1 MYFKEEDPYF
11 TDERMVEIITAIKKR
26 HPNNAITLSLGERS
40 YESYKIMF
48 EAGADRYLLRHET
61 ASKNLYESLHPKAS
75 FEERRQC
82 LYNLRE
88 IGYQVGSGFMVGLP
102 KQSNEDLVE
111 DLMFI
116 KELKPHM
123 CGIGPL
129 SHIKILHYQW
139 KLEGQQKNYYHDVF
153 NQTYEPK
160 ILLPSTTAL
169 GSIDPLGREK
179 GLKAGGNVVMP
190 NLSPT
195 TVREKYSLYNG
206 KICTG
211 DEAAECRMC
220 IENRINKAGF
230 TLEISRGDSLVLK
243 DDNRTEELEKYKNIS
258 KVDNLTFKF

>member
-1 MYFKEEDPYF
+1 
-11 TDERMVEIITAIKKR
+11 
-26 HPNNAITLSLGERS
+26 
-40 YESYKIMF
+40 
-48 EAGADRYLLRHET
+48 
-61 ASKNLYESLHPKAS
+61 
-75 FEERRQC
+75 
-82 LYNLRE
+82 
-88 IGYQVGSGFMVGLP
+88 MVGLP

-123 CGIGPL
+123 CGIGPFIPHKDTPL
-129 SHIKILHYQW
+129 SMEIGGSVEKTTTMMSLIRLM
-139 KLEGQQKNYYHDVF
+139 N
-153 NQTYEPK
+153 PK

>member
-1 MYFKEEDPYF
+1 M
-11 TDERMVEIITAIKKR
+11 
-26 HPNNAITLSLGERS
+26 
-40 YESYKIMF
+40 
-48 EAGADRYLLRHET
+48 
-61 ASKNLYESLHPKAS
+61 
-75 FEERRQC
+75 
-82 LYNLRE
+82 E
-88 IGYQVGSGFMVGLP
+88 IGGS
-102 KQSNEDLVE
+102 VE
-111 DLMFI
+111 KTTTMMSLIRLM
-116 KELKPHM
+116 
-123 CGIGPL
+123 
-129 SHIKILHYQW
+129 
-139 KLEGQQKNYYHDVF
+139 N
-153 NQTYEPK
+153 PK